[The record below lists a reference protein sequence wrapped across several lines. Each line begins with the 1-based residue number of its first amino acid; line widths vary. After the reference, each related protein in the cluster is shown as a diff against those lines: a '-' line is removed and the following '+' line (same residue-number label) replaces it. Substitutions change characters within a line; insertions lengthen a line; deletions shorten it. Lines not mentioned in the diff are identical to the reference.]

1 VFSAWRAFFDRD
13 AALFDAHR
21 NMRQRRCPRSRLIG
35 RDARDDGSAAD
46 PGVAAAGRVVRIL
59 RTLRV
64 MRLAVRACVM
74 AVRVRGVLNHARYSL
89 MTRGADRHHND
100 ECDRKK
106 AADPTHA
113 TSIAIEHKRLFLPNA
128 C

>member
-59 RTLRV
+59 RALRV
-64 MRLAVRACVM
+64 MRLAVRVC
-74 AVRVRGVLNHARYSL
+74 RVLSHARHSL
-89 MTRGADRHHND
+89 MTCGAYRHHND